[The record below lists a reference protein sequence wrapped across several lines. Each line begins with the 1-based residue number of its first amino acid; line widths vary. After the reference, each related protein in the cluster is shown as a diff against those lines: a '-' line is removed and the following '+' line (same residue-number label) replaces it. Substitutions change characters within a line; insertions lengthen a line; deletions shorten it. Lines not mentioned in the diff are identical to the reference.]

1 MENIKDLIQYFSNIE
16 QQIKDFNSDILS
28 LNNDPLGFNIS
39 KKIVLDFNDGYI
51 YKIAPMREGLLNWMI
66 SGFYSSLKLN
76 VFVKVD
82 LIWFSENLQ
91 LTITREPKVKVI
103 KEISDE
109 EIFNAFGD
117 NVKKHFND
125 EGIKYFNIRNCGKDE
140 NGRIKIFDYIS
151 NCDASIFEKS
161 CELRDRTGNLI
172 FSKEIS
178 L

>member
-1 MENIKDLIQYFSNIE
+1 MKNIKDLIQYFSNIE

-28 LNNDPLGFNIS
+28 LNNDSLGLNIS

-66 SGFYSSLKLN
+66 SEFYSSLKLN

-125 EGIKYFNIRNCGKDE
+125 TGIKYFNIRNCGKDE

-151 NCDASIFEKS
+151 NCDASIFEKF

-172 FSKEIS
+172 FSKEID

>member
-1 MENIKDLIQYFSNIE
+1 MKNIKDLIQYFSNIE
-16 QQIKDFNSDILS
+16 QQIKDFNSDIFS
-28 LNNDPLGFNIS
+28 LNNDTLGFHIS

-51 YKIAPMREGLLNWMI
+51 YKIAPMREGLLNWMV
-66 SGFYSSLKLN
+66 SEFYTSLKLN

-82 LIWFSENLQ
+82 LIWFSKNLQ

-109 EIFNAFGD
+109 EIFN
-117 NVKKHFND
+117 D
-125 EGIKYFNIRNCGKDE
+125 EGIKYFNIQNCGKDE

-161 CELRDRTGNLI
+161 CELRDRTGNLL
-172 FSKEIS
+172 FSKEIA